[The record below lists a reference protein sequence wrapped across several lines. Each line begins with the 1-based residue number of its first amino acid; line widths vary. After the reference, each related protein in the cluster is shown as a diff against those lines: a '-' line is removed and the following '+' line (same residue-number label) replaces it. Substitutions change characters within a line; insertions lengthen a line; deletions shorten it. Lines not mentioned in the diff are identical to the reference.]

1 MFRVGR
7 GVTRGNGRKGSKAM
21 SRLTIKKNIPTLKP
35 ERAVKYLPK
44 EAVGTFINESFQT
57 LKDKAQVWGR
67 VLCWQGMKGLS
78 LSSLLTP
85 CPQPPERNRACKHNE
100 TVVS

>member
-1 MFRVGR
+1 
-7 GVTRGNGRKGSKAM
+7 M

-35 ERAVKYLPK
+35 KGTVKYLPK

-57 LKDKAQVWGR
+57 SKDKARVWGM

-78 LSSLLTP
+78 HSSSLTP
-85 CPQPPERNRACKHNE
+85 CPRPPERNRA
-100 TVVS
+100 